1 MRVLSVCILTLVGV
15 GVSVEVA
22 GWRRWVA
29 LCATCALL
37 VSGVA
42 DLAGVFVPAFTVGV
56 ALNAEW
62 VFRALRRRVRKDA
75 GWVNNV
81 LAVLGL
87 ARPDPKS

>member
-42 DLAGVFVPAFTVGV
+42 DLAGVFVGY
-56 ALNAEW
+56 
-62 VFRALRRRVRKDA
+62 LRCF
-75 GWVNNV
+75 GT
-81 LAVLGL
+81 
-87 ARPDPKS
+87 

>member
-1 MRVLSVCILTLVGV
+1 MCILTLVGV

-37 VSGVA
+37 VGGLV
-42 DLAGVFVPAFTVGV
+42 DLAGVVVPAFTVVV

-62 VFRALRRRVRKDA
+62 VFRTLRRRVRKDA
-75 GWVNNV
+75 GWVHNV
-81 LAVLGL
+81 FAALGL